1 MLSEKDDEEED
12 YQHGY
17 DDNRGDSDDC
27 DDEDND
33 DRLDI
38 SNWEKLQMRQDND
51 DY

>member
-1 MLSEKDDEEED
+1 MLSEKDD
-12 YQHGY
+12 YYYGY
-17 DDNRGDSDDC
+17 DDNRGDSDDS
-27 DDEDND
+27 DDDDND